1 MMGTSEIFHLLFAD
15 CDARFVDALTQGEDS
30 ERLQAFEEFLFD
42 LPYES
47 LVRVRARMQ
56 EDGKSVVGPEE
67 VARYIGL
74 AETGLRPLVD
84 DPKALY
90 SSFRTRRVKAQYR
103 ASVAAPGPK
112 RTAEGYVL
120 AALLREQ
127 IEQSASTTDAPEA
140 SGSR

>member
-1 MMGTSEIFHLLFAD
+1 MAWLPKKTVVVP
-15 CDARFVDALTQGEDS
+15 VDFSDRSMAAVHEALQ
-30 ERLQAFEEFLFD
+30 
-42 LPYES
+42 
-47 LVRVRARMQ
+47 M
-56 EDGKSVVGPEE
+56 
-67 VARYIGL
+67 
-74 AETGLRPLVD
+74 VD